1 TAPRYRF
8 GARRVF
14 TAPSLG
20 AFAMITSTR
29 SRLVSLEDFIKL
41 WAQNLRGFWCPGSS
55 APKIIPHDQAE
66 DEPTRAERTLQR
78 TADLRFP
85 DTRIIARRDFN
96 DAESRQGTF
105 EDHLNCPAIG
115 GLFESERA

>member
-1 TAPRYRF
+1 MMSRMR
-8 GARRVF
+8 
-14 TAPSLG
+14 SL
-20 AFAMITSTR
+20 S
-29 SRLVSLEDFIKL
+29 VSLAHFIKL
-41 WAQNLRGFWCPGSS
+41 WAKNLRGFWCPGSS

-85 DTRIIARRDFN
+85 DTRIIAHWDFN
-96 DAESRQGTF
+96 DAESRQHTF